1 MAHKKNTSNLTEL
14 LLQCVTQ
21 PDPILSMLEWLCTH
35 LMEAEVDQQLGAE
48 KSRARTAGADTAAV
62 IILAVWIP
70 EWARCTSWCCS
81 KVRQGGYIP
90 FFVTERKRSE
100 TMLVQVVQEAFV
112 QGVST
117 RKMEKLAHSL
127 GIENLSRSQVNEMT
141 KGLNEQ
147 VEEFRNRSLADTV
160 YPVLWVDALYE
171 KVRVDGRIVSM
182 AVLIVCGVDENGH
195 RDIIA
200 VEPMAEESKSSYG
213 VLFQNLKD
221 RGLYTPRLIISDAHS
236 GLVSAIR
243 ESFPGASWQRCK
255 VHFMRNILVY
265 VPQKEKKA
273 FAAVLKEIWLA
284 PTAELA
290 RKRAYDVIDS
300 YAKRFPKAVQ
310 CLEDGLEDSL
320 AFYAFPMLDARK
332 ISSSNMIERLN
343 REIRRR
349 TSVIRIFPNESSYIR
364 LVTTYLMEYAEDW
377 SVSRAYI
384 SHESIAA
391 TLTTV
396 A

>member
-1 MAHKKNTSNLTEL
+1 MAHKKNTTNLTEL

-21 PDPILSMLEWLCTH
+21 PDPMLSMPEWLCTH
-35 LMEAEVDQQLGAE
+35 LMV
-48 KSRARTAGADTAAV
+48 
-62 IILAVWIP
+62 P
-70 EWARCTSWCCS
+70 
-81 KVRQGGYIP
+81 KVRQGDYIP

-100 TMLVQVVQEAFV
+100 AMLVQVVQEAFV

-127 GIENLSRSQVNEMT
+127 GIENLSRSQVSEMT
-141 KGLNEQ
+141 KGLNER

-182 AVLIVCGVDENGH
+182 TVLIVCSVDENGH

-200 VEPMAEESKSSYG
+200 VEPMAEESRSSHG

-221 RGLYTPRLIISDAHS
+221 RGLSTPRLIISDAHS
-236 GLVSAIR
+236 GRVSAIR
-243 ESFPGASWQRCK
+243 ESFSGASWQRCK
-255 VHFMRNILVY
+255 VHFMRNILAY

-290 RKRAYDVIDS
+290 RKRTYDVIDS
-300 YAKRFPKAVQ
+300 YAKRFP
-310 CLEDGLEDSL
+310 
-320 AFYAFPMLDARK
+320 
-332 ISSSNMIERLN
+332 
-343 REIRRR
+343 
-349 TSVIRIFPNESSYIR
+349 NESSYVR

-377 SVSRAYI
+377 SVSRAYL
-384 SHESIAA
+384 SQKSIAA
-391 TLTTV
+391 TLTT
-396 A
+396 AA